1 MGVKPYLARPRTM
14 GQLADMVALLVRPT
28 AAAVLAVLVMLA
40 TVLVPASAARAQG
53 LVFFTPF
60 PGVVARPGETITFP
74 LHLSARGLG
83 GQKVTLQVSGKPNGW
98 EAFLLGEGRQVYQV
112 YVPAGQEQQVELRV
126 KVPDDARPGEGRVL
140 VTARAPAGSTTLQVS
155 VRVSTEEAG
164 PDRLVT
170 QYPSLTG
177 PSNATFR
184 FRLDLT
190 NNGSRERSYSL
201 RAQAPEGWQVTFS
214 PAYENKQIAS
224 LSLGA
229 GETRGIDVEVK
240 PPEKVPAGRYH
251 VVVQAL
257 SAASQASADLEVN
270 IVGTFELKLSTPSG
284 RLSAE
289 ANPGRETPVKLVV
302 ENAGSAD
309 LGRITF
315 SSSTPPNW
323 AVRFDPETIDV
334 LRAGEKR
341 EVTAYIKPDSRAIA
355 GDYMVTLSASS
366 QGAWESADLR
376 VTVLTPTAWGIV
388 GIALVAA
395 VMAGV
400 WGTFRKYGRR

>member
-1 MGVKPYLARPRTM
+1 M
-14 GQLADMVALLVRPT
+14 
-28 AAAVLAVLVMLA
+28 
-40 TVLVPASAARAQG
+40 
-53 LVFFTPF
+53 
-60 PGVVARPGETITFP
+60 
-74 LHLSARGLG
+74 
-83 GQKVTLQVSGKPNGW
+83 
-98 EAFLLGEGRQVYQV
+98 
-112 YVPAGQEQQVELRV
+112 YVPADREQQVELRV
-126 KVPDDARPGEGRVL
+126 KVPDDARPGEGRV
-140 VTARAPAGSTTLQVS
+140 VVSARSPAGSATLQVS
-155 VRVSTEEAG
+155 IRVSTEEAG

-270 IVGTFELKLSTPSG
+270 IVGTFELKLTTPSG